1 MTRQGVRSGSVVRG
15 LMPSLNEG
23 AARMAVRCSPV
34 PDPAD
39 IRTDGDEAPSL
50 VIRGLSARTDRS

>member
-39 IRTDGDEAPSL
+39 IRTDDDEALIPL
-50 VIRGLSARTDRS
+50 IRDLSARTDRS